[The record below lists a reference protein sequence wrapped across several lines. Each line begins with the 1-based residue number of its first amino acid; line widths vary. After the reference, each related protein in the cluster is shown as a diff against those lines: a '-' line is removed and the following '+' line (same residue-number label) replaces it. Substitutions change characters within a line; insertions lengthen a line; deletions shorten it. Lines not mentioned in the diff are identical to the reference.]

1 MQIQEIIAYFIVAFA
16 CCYVL
21 VSLYKTLLPSKK
33 MMNQNGCVSNCNCD
47 AKAIRKELMIKSK
60 VIKN

>member
-1 MQIQEIIAYFIVAFA
+1 MHIQEIITYFIVAFA

-21 VSLYKTLLPSKK
+21 VSFYRTILPSKK
-33 MMNQNGCVSNCNCD
+33 MMNQHGCASNCNCD
-47 AKAIRKELMIKSK
+47 AKVIRKELTIKRK